1 MPIHHE
7 RASGSRRWTAGLTA
21 AVCLAPLALTAGCVA
36 FPTMT
41 ASSGGARPAL
51 DEGRSQPEGS
61 ATDATVGGQRR
72 PAETLSI
79 PGRSPPTPGRQ
90 PATEAEISALLPD
103 EPVDATLAPQSIPQ
117 FVATA
122 FGVLNLPYSLNGD
135 VATRTEVIAGGTG
148 GTVSKRALFRLTQ
161 QALKQYGIDVFIE
174 GGTVVVGSSEAQ
186 AIGATLQRSRTA
198 PNSGG
203 RVVQFF
209 NVQTIEVNVLQSL
222 LSDLFPNLGGARIT
236 PDPLSNSLII
246 SGSARDVSQVVRVL
260 REVDQPRFAGAEA
273 LRIEPVY
280 WSADALAR
288 SLEQTLTAEGYIV
301 STQPLAG
308 RSILILS
315 FPQTNQILVFTK
327 DRELA
332 DRVNYWVGMLDR
344 PTALGDKATTFVY
357 QARNTDAQS
366 LGQLAMGQTP
376 TTSQPQTPVG
386 VPGTTAASST
396 GSSSSTSA
404 SNRSSTDTSSNSQS
418 RQGASGAFLGGRL
431 LTDPIGN
438 RIIFTGTASDYAQLR
453 SLLGT
458 LDTPAPQVVIEVMI
472 AEVTLTDATSIGVSL
487 FGTDTRGDGVLTGST
502 EALATSGGAG
512 VFTFVGPDFRARL
525 VANAS
530 NDRLTILQRPQLVTR
545 SGGTARFQVGTD
557 VPILTSQSA
566 ADSDSD
572 GSTDI
577 LQSIQYRQTGTI
589 LEVTPVVYGDRVD
602 VTISQE
608 LSSAG
613 AAPSGISSPTIIN
626 RSLTTQIAIRDGWTG
641 VLGGLI
647 SNNYSKVN
655 TGIPFLKDIPIIGSA
670 LQSNSVEGAKTE
682 LLLLIT
688 PYIVRNDE
696 DMADF
701 ADRYSEDMNAAF
713 KTGAGWSYTLT
724 PLTLGTQFRGV
735 GLNLPRPLPPSR
747 EAAAPET
754 DSPVE
759 APEEVAPQAEEVA
772 PQD

>member
-1 MPIHHE
+1 MPIHHPRTE
-7 RASGSRRWTAGLTA
+7 TSRRWTAGLTA
-21 AVCLAPLALTAGCVA
+21 AVCLAPLLLTAGCAA

-41 ASSGGARPAL
+41 ANSGSTRPPL
-51 DEGRSQPEGS
+51 DASRDRPEGS
-61 ATDATVGGQRR
+61 QTDATVGGQRR
-72 PAETLSI
+72 PTEILPI
-79 PGRSPPTPGRQ
+79 PGRAAPAAGRQ
-90 PATEAEISALLPD
+90 PATEAEIAALLPD

-122 FGVLNLPYSLNGD
+122 FGVLNLPYSLSGD

-148 GTVSKRALFRLTQ
+148 GAVSKRALFRLTQ

-174 GGTVVVGSSEAQ
+174 GGTVIVGSSETQ
-186 AIGATLQRSRTA
+186 AIGANLQRSRVA
-198 PNSGG
+198 PTGGG

-209 NVQTIEVNVLQSL
+209 NVQTIEVAALQSL

-246 SGSARDVSQVVRVL
+246 SGSARDVAQVVRAL
-260 REVDQPRFAGAEA
+260 REIDQPRFAGAEA

-288 SLEQTLTAEGYIV
+288 SLEQTLVGEGYIV
-301 STQPLAG
+301 STQALAG

-327 DRELA
+327 NPELA
-332 DRVNYWVGMLDR
+332 ERVNYWVGVLDR
-344 PTALGDKATTFVY
+344 PAALGDKATTFVY
-357 QARNTDAQS
+357 QVRNTDAQS

-376 TTSQPQTPVG
+376 TSSTPQPPVG
-386 VPGTTAASST
+386 VPGTTAASGTAAAST
-396 GSSSSTSA
+396 SSTSSSSTR
-404 SNRSSTDTSSNSQS
+404 NSTDSSSRNG
-418 RQGASGAFLGGRL
+418 RQGASGEFLGGRL

-438 RIIFTGTASDYAQLR
+438 RIIFTGTATDYAQLR
-453 SLLGT
+453 NLLST

-472 AEVTLTDATSIGVSL
+472 AEVTLTDSTSIGVSL
-487 FGTDTRGDGVLTGST
+487 FGTETRGDGVLTGST
-502 EALATSGGAG
+502 EALATAGGAG

-530 NDRLTILQRPQLVTR
+530 NDRLTVLQRPQLVTR

-566 ADSDSD
+566 SNTDSD

-577 LQSIQYRQTGTI
+577 LQSVQYRQTGTI

-608 LSSAG
+608 ISSAG
-613 AAPSGISSPTIIN
+613 AAPAGISSPTITN

-647 SNNYSKVN
+647 ANNYSKVN
-655 TGIPFLKDIPIIGSA
+655 TGIPFLKDIPVIGSA
-670 LQSNSVEGAKTE
+670 LQSNTVEGGKTE

-688 PYIVRNDE
+688 PYIVRNDD

-713 KTGAGWSYTLT
+713 KTGSGWSYTLT
-724 PLTLGTQFRGV
+724 PLTLGTRFRGV
-735 GLNLPRPLPPSR
+735 GANLPRPMPAAR
-747 EAAAPET
+747 EATVEPEVEDPEPAAEPEA
-754 DSPVE
+754 VE
-759 APEEVAPQAEEVA
+759 PQG
-772 PQD
+772 

>member
-7 RASGSRRWTAGLTA
+7 RPEGSRRWTAGLTA
-21 AVCLAPLALTAGCVA
+21 AVCLAPLLLTAGCAA

-41 ASSGGARPAL
+41 AGGGTSRPPL
-51 DEGRSQPEGS
+51 DESRSRAEGS
-61 ATDATVGGQRR
+61 ATDAAVGGQRR

-79 PGRSPPTPGRQ
+79 PGRASTAPTRQ
-90 PATEAEISALLPD
+90 PATEAEIAALLPD

-122 FGVLNLPYSLNGD
+122 FGVLNLPYSLSGD

-148 GTVSKRALFRLTQ
+148 GSVSKRALFRLTQ

-174 GGTVVVGSSEAQ
+174 GGTVVVGSSETQ

-236 PDPLSNSLII
+236 PDPISNSLII
-246 SGSARDVSQVVRVL
+246 SGSAREVSQVVRVL

-301 STQPLAG
+301 STQALAG

-376 TTSQPQTPVG
+376 TSSTPQPPVG
-386 VPGTTAASST
+386 VPGTTAASGTS
-396 GSSSSTSA
+396 GSSSTSSSS
-404 SNRSSTDTSSNSQS
+404 SNRNSTNSGGSQS
-418 RQGASGAFLGGRL
+418 RQGASGSFLGGNL

-453 SLLGT
+453 NLLNT

-472 AEVTLTDATSIGVSL
+472 AEVTLTDSTSIGVSL
-487 FGTDTRGDGVLTGST
+487 FGTDARGDGLLTGST
-502 EALATSGGAG
+502 EALATASGAG

-566 ADSDSD
+566 SNTDSD

-577 LQSIQYRQTGTI
+577 LQSVQYRQTGTI

-608 LSSAG
+608 ISSAG
-613 AAPSGISSPTIIN
+613 AAPAGISSPTITN

-647 SNNYSKVN
+647 ANNYSKVN
-655 TGIPFLKDIPIIGSA
+655 TGVPFLKDIPIIGSA
-670 LQSNSVEGAKTE
+670 LQSNTVEGAKTE

-696 DMADF
+696 EMADF

-713 KTGAGWSYTLT
+713 RTGAGWSYTLT
-724 PLTLGTQFRGV
+724 PLTFGTRVRGV
-735 GLNLPRPLPPSR
+735 GLNLPRPMPASR
-747 EAAAPET
+747 ETEVEPEPAQ
-754 DSPVE
+754 SSSAGE
-759 APEEVAPQAEEVA
+759 PEEVAPQ
-772 PQD
+772 D

>member
-1 MPIHHE
+1 MPIHHPRTE
-7 RASGSRRWTAGLTA
+7 RSRRWTAGLTA
-21 AVCLAPLALTAGCVA
+21 AVCLAPLLLTAGCAA

-41 ASSGGARPAL
+41 ANSGSARPQL
-51 DEGRSQPEGS
+51 DASRSQPEGS
-61 ATDATVGGQRR
+61 QTDATVGGQRR
-72 PAETLSI
+72 PTELLPI
-79 PGRSPPTPGRQ
+79 PGRAAPAAGRQ
-90 PATEAEISALLPD
+90 PATEAEIAALLPD

-148 GTVSKRALFRLTQ
+148 GAVSKRALFRLTQ

-174 GGTVVVGSSEAQ
+174 GGTVIVGSSETQ
-186 AIGATLQRSRTA
+186 AIGANLQRSRVA
-198 PNSGG
+198 PTGGG

-209 NVQTIEVNVLQSL
+209 NVQTIEVAALQSL

-246 SGSARDVSQVVRVL
+246 SGSARDVAQVVRAL
-260 REVDQPRFAGAEA
+260 REIDQPRFAGAEA

-280 WSADALAR
+280 WSAEALAR
-288 SLEQTLTAEGYIV
+288 SLEQTLVGEGYIV
-301 STQPLAG
+301 STQALAG

-327 DRELA
+327 NPELA
-332 DRVNYWVGMLDR
+332 ERVNYWVGVLDR
-344 PTALGDKATTFVY
+344 PAALGDKATTFVY
-357 QARNTDAQS
+357 QVRNTDAQS

-376 TTSQPQTPVG
+376 TSSTPQPPVG
-386 VPGTTAASST
+386 VPGTTAASGTTTSST
-396 GSSSSTSA
+396 TSSSSTR
-404 SNRSSTDTSSNSQS
+404 NSTDSSSRNA
-418 RQGASGAFLGGRL
+418 RQGASGEFLGGRL

-438 RIIFTGTASDYAQLR
+438 RIIFTGTATDYAQLR
-453 SLLGT
+453 TLLTT

-472 AEVTLTDATSIGVSL
+472 AEVTLTDSTSIGVSL
-487 FGTDTRGDGVLTGST
+487 FGTETRGDGVLSGTT
-502 EALATSGGAG
+502 EALVTAGGAG
-512 VFTFVGPDFRARL
+512 DFTFVGPDFRARI

-530 NDRLTILQRPQLVTR
+530 NDRLTVLQRPQLVTR

-566 ADSDSD
+566 SNTDSD

-577 LQSIQYRQTGTI
+577 LQSVQYRQTGTI

-608 LSSAG
+608 ISSAG
-613 AAPSGISSPTIIN
+613 AAPAGISSPTITN

-647 SNNYSKVN
+647 ANNYSKVN
-655 TGIPFLKDIPIIGSA
+655 TGIPFFKDIPVIGSA
-670 LQSNSVEGAKTE
+670 LQSNTVEGGKTE

-688 PYIVRNDE
+688 PHIVRNDD

-724 PLTLGTQFRGV
+724 PLTLGTRFRGL
-735 GLNLPRPLPPSR
+735 GANLPRPMPAAR
-747 EAAAPET
+747 EAVAEPPIAEDTPTVEPEVV
-754 DSPVE
+754 SP
-759 APEEVAPQAEEVA
+759 QG
-772 PQD
+772 